1 MRGCACANKKADS
14 GKQAQSNIFQQTSK
28 KQSNILPIGATA
40 PASPTPRFLL
50 FGQYPRPNPFLTR
63 TSGKDTDT
71 AHIKQ
76 TQLRPVGQCHYIVDF
91 SRKKPFTS
99 NPTAL
104 HDWQYEGLRE
114 KSLNCV
120 GFAWTKEVCMFV
132 CLTAYFVNIVIN
144 TNILIFIKI

>member
-1 MRGCACANKKADS
+1 MKLS
-14 GKQAQSNIFQQTSK
+14 GTE
-28 KQSNILPIGATA
+28 
-40 PASPTPRFLL
+40 
-50 FGQYPRPNPFLTR
+50 
-63 TSGKDTDT
+63 
-71 AHIKQ
+71 
-76 TQLRPVGQCHYIVDF
+76 TQLISNKHSSDQNDNVITLLIFLERNL
-91 SRKKPFTS
+91 FTS